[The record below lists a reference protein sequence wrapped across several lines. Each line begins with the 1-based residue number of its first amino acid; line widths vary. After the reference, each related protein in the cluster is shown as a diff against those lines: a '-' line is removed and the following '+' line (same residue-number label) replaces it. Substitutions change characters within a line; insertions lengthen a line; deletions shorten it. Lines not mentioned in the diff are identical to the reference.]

1 MFDLI
6 QTMTN
11 GGPFYSTD
19 VAATFVYRT
28 AYASS
33 SGMPRLGYASAAAM
47 TFGIIVVVIGTVG
60 NVVKTAFQKKNAI

>member
-1 MFDLI
+1 M
-6 QTMTN
+6 
-11 GGPFYSTD
+11 Y
-19 VAATFVYRT
+19 
-28 AYASS
+28 